1 MVANQNQGNG
11 CDPLQTTTSRRETT
25 HKNLT
30 RPAGKP
36 LPQIGQS
43 GLPISK
49 RATLYKCRHLRRRA
63 VNAVHAEKRITCGK
77 LRKQFLAGAM
87 WI

>member
-1 MVANQNQGNG
+1 
-11 CDPLQTTTSRRETT
+11 
-25 HKNLT
+25 KNLT